1 MSGAA
6 LFKIA
11 VIAALILILIA
22 LGSGL
27 VFLVRDK
34 GQSKRAVKSL
44 TLRIALSIALF
55 ILLFVGYFTGM
66 IRPHGINPQAPP
78 APPAAP
84 APAAS
89 EAPAAETPPPARTP
103 PP

>member
-11 VIAALILILIA
+11 VIATLIIILMA
-22 LGSGL
+22 LGAGL

-78 APPAAP
+78 AALAP
-84 APAAS
+84 DAS
-89 EAPAAETPPPARTP
+89 EAPATEAPPPARTP
-103 PP
+103 AP

>member
-11 VIAALILILIA
+11 VIVALIIILIA

-44 TLRIALSIALF
+44 TWRIALSIVLF

-78 APPAAP
+78 NAP
-84 APAAS
+84 APDAL
-89 EAPAAETPPPARTP
+89 EAPATETPPPARTP

>member
-11 VIAALILILIA
+11 VIATLVIILIA

-34 GQSKRAVKSL
+34 GQSQRAVKSL
-44 TLRIALSIALF
+44 TLRIALSIVLF

-78 APPAAP
+78 AALAP
-84 APAAS
+84 DAS
-89 EAPAAETPPPARTP
+89 EAPATETPPPARTP

>member
-11 VIAALILILIA
+11 VIATLFIILIA
-22 LGSGL
+22 LGAGL
-27 VFLVRDK
+27 VFVVRDK

-44 TLRIALSIALF
+44 TLRIALSIVLF

-78 APPAAP
+78 ALAP
-84 APAAS
+84 DAS
-89 EAPAAETPPPARTP
+89 ETPATETPSPARTP
-103 PP
+103 PS

>member
-11 VIAALILILIA
+11 VIATLIIILMA
-22 LGSGL
+22 LGAGL

-78 APPAAP
+78 APPAAL
-84 APAAS
+84 APDAS
-89 EAPAAETPPPARTP
+89 EAPATETPPPARTP
-103 PP
+103 P

>member
-11 VIAALILILIA
+11 VIATLIIILMA
-22 LGSGL
+22 LGAGL

-78 APPAAP
+78 AALAP
-84 APAAS
+84 DAS
-89 EAPAAETPPPARTP
+89 EAPATETLLPARTP

>member
-1 MSGAA
+1 MSGPA

-11 VIAALILILIA
+11 VIVALIIILIA

-44 TLRIALSIALF
+44 TWRIALSIVLF

-78 APPAAP
+78 APPTAP
-84 APAAS
+84 APDAS
-89 EAPAAETPPPARTP
+89 EAPATETPPP
-103 PP
+103 

>member
-11 VIAALILILIA
+11 VIATLFIILIA
-22 LGSGL
+22 LGAGL
-27 VFLVRDK
+27 VFVVRDK

-44 TLRIALSIALF
+44 TLRIALSIVLF

-78 APPAAP
+78 AAP
-84 APAAS
+84 MPDSS
-89 EAPAAETPPPARTP
+89 EAPATETPPPARTP
-103 PP
+103 SP

>member
-11 VIAALILILIA
+11 VIATLFIILIA
-22 LGSGL
+22 LGAGL
-27 VFLVRDK
+27 VFVVRDK

-44 TLRIALSIALF
+44 TLRIALSIVLF

-78 APPAAP
+78 TAPTLD
-84 APAAS
+84 AS
-89 EAPAAETPPPARTP
+89 EAPARTP

>member
-78 APPAAP
+78 AAP

-89 EAPAAETPPPARTP
+89 EAPATETPPPARTP
-103 PP
+103 P

>member
-11 VIAALILILIA
+11 VIATLIIILMA
-22 LGSGL
+22 LGAGL

-78 APPAAP
+78 AALAP
-84 APAAS
+84 DAS
-89 EAPAAETPPPARTP
+89 EAPATEAPPPARTP

>member
-11 VIAALILILIA
+11 VIATLIIILMA
-22 LGSGL
+22 LGASL

-44 TLRIALSIALF
+44 TLRIALSIVLF

-66 IRPHGINPQAPP
+66 IRPHGVNPQAPP
-78 APPAAP
+78 TPPAAL
-84 APAAS
+84 APDAS
-89 EAPAAETPPPARTP
+89 EAPATEMPPSARTP